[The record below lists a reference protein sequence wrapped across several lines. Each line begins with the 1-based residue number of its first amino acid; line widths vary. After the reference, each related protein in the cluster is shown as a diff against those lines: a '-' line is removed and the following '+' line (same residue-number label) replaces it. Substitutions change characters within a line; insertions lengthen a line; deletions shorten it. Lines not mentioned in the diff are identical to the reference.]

1 MRRYISNYIILPD
14 ASVLHN
20 HIVSIDD
27 GCLVELQQ
35 FSGELAYTI
44 YVPNPIL
51 IISEAN
57 SSIVENLF
65 ESSADLL
72 EFCDLLLHCNLSQ
85 NLEPRDSI
93 VVLELD
99 FQQRYFS
106 KLD

>member
-27 GCLVELQQ
+27 GRMVGLHQ

-51 IISEAN
+51 IIPEVN
-57 SSIVENLF
+57 SYIVDNLF

-72 EFCDLLLHCNLSQ
+72 EFCDLLSHCCLSQ
-85 NLEPRDSI
+85 NIEHGDSVI
-93 VVLELD
+93 AIELD
-99 FQQRYFS
+99 FHQHYFS
-106 KLD
+106 KLG